1 MEIDWTE
8 PKITDWISSI
18 AALLGIPSI
27 VYGIVRLFIKNKD
40 QEKKLVALES
50 LASSQ
55 SQQIEELAKQTSEYQ
70 HHSELMRESNEL
82 SRIRVELQNQNFLHN
97 RVNDE
102 QKAELQNKE
111 RRLAIKPH
119 FILSS
124 GSSSSPENF
133 QIRLQNKGNMAR
145 NLKLEVTDD
154 EPVKIKPLDPT
165 RECNQNQGIEILGT
179 ADSAKTELNSN
190 QVPFGL
196 LVHYE
201 DINGNRYTQRLT
213 RRQQRTNI
221 SNPTLIE
228 G

>member
-27 VYGIVRLFIKNKD
+27 VFGIVRLFIKNKD

-55 SQQIEELAKQTSEYQ
+55 SQQIEELARQTSEYQ
-70 HHSELMRESNEL
+70 YHSELMRDSNEL
-82 SRIRVELQNQNFLHN
+82 LRNQIDLQNQIFLHN
-97 RVNDE
+97 RVNDK
-102 QKAELQNKE
+102 QKAELQKKE
-111 RRLAIKPH
+111 RMSAIKPH
-119 FILSS
+119 FILSG
-124 GSSSSPENF
+124 GSSNPENF
-133 QIRLQNKGNMAR
+133 QVRLQNKGNTAR
-145 NLKLEVTDD
+145 NLKLELIDD
-154 EPVKIKPLDPT
+154 ELVKINPLNST
-165 RECNQNQGIEILGT
+165 KECNQNQGIEILGT
-179 ADSAKTELNSN
+179 ANSAKTELNSN
-190 QVPFGL
+190 QVPFEL
-196 LVHYE
+196 LIHYE
-201 DINGNRYTQRLT
+201 DIDGNRYTQRLT